1 MNRRY
6 LSFIS
11 QLQKIFKPLGF
22 DIAVG
27 GGLAYDAYLGKLT
40 RPHLDFKKLL
50 IWAKFELDYFAKQKK

>member
-1 MNRRY
+1 M
-6 LSFIS
+6 
-11 QLQKIFKPLGF
+11 GF